1 MFQISGSVPIPVG
14 VSSNEAMS
22 AVRKALQVDSAN
34 RLEGEGIELRF
45 ERLGLSGSSF
55 NKFALV
61 NGGQFIIT
69 ATGTLDKI
77 SYKLFVDRLWII
89 GGSLAAGAEVLMF
102 FSQRPNY
109 MFPIYLIA
117 FIIFANYGFIAAAT
131 QVWLRNVVN
140 KNVGR

>member
-34 RLEGEGIELRF
+34 RVEGDGIELRF
-45 ERLGLSGSSF
+45 ERPELSGSRF

-61 NGGQFIIT
+61 SKGYFSIT
-69 ATGTLDKI
+69 AADTQEKI

-89 GGSLAAGAEVLMF
+89 GGFLAVAAEVLMF
-102 FSQRPNY
+102 LSRRPNY
-109 MFPIYLIA
+109 TLPIYLVAIA
-117 FIIFANYGFIAAAT
+117 IFANYGFIAAAT

-140 KNVGR
+140 ENIGP